1 MNDNNPHIDDV
12 FGRGYGDPGNSGGI
26 SRAWKAAI
34 VLMGLFVV
42 GPLLILPFF
51 IYTECRIEVPNQHVA
66 VLIRKVGKDLS
77 NGEEIAPDVSYK
89 GVQRELLREGR
100 YFYNPYFWDWVVVPY
115 VEIPRGKLGVRIRL
129 YGDDLPPGG
138 IIAWKENQ
146 KGIVPGVLN
155 AGRYEINGRVEGAQ
169 PRPFDSYA
177 EIIELFDPVTVPA
190 GFKGVV
196 TNLSAP
202 MPEDPNLLLVKEPGT
217 RGVQPAAL
225 DPGTYYINPYVER
238 INLVDCRSQ
247 RFNLSSEEAGVMG
260 FPSKDGFW
268 VVLDGVVEF
277 RVKPEEAARVFVT
290 YKETSAG
297 APIDEEIVRKII
309 LPNARSF
316 CRLRGSS
323 QSGRD
328 FISGETRA
336 KFQED
341 FQKELAEKC
350 DAQGIEVIQAL
361 ITRIRPPEKI
371 ADPVRKREFAVQEA
385 KRYEQEIQQQLSEQQ
400 LAIQK
405 ELVKQKQALVSAEQ
419 EVIRVVTQATR
430 EKEVALIEA
439 NQRLKVAEFEL
450 KAAEDEAAAV
460 IALGKAKADVIEFD
474 NAAEAAGW
482 KRSVEAFGGD
492 GNEFARWT
500 LLNRLAPAFKK
511 MMINTA
517 DSPLVDIFRE
527 YSHSAGLQTAAAVSE
542 ENEESGANATG
553 DGSSPLNPPPGILP
567 SRDDVPAAE
576 ETAPAEPVVR
586 PEEAPAPE
594 PGPQPEP
601 PAEPAEAAPAP
612 EPAPAE
618 STTEPPKTESPE
630 TTPQPPPAA
639 APPQADTE
647 TNDAPPDNTAEEAPK
662 TEEPVQQGP

>member
-1 MNDNNPHIDDV
+1 MNDNNPNIDDV
-12 FGRGYGDPGNSGGI
+12 FGHGYRRSRDGGRI
-26 SRAWKAAI
+26 PRTWKAAI
-34 VLMGLFVV
+34 ILMGLFVL
-42 GPLLILPFF
+42 GPLLVLPFF
-51 IYTECRIEVPNQHVA
+51 LYTECRIEVPYQHVA
-66 VLIRKVGKDLS
+66 VLIRKVGKDLP
-77 NGEEIAPDVSYK
+77 NGEEIAPDASYK
-89 GVQRELLREGR
+89 GVQRELLPEGR
-100 YFYNPYFWDWVVVPY
+100 YFYNPFLWDWEVVPY

-129 YGDDLPPGG
+129 YGDDLPPGD

-146 KGIVPGVLN
+146 KGIVPEILTP
-155 AGRYEINGRVEGAQ
+155 GRYELNGRVEGSN
-169 PRPFDSYA
+169 PRRYDSYA

-196 TNLSAP
+196 SNLSAP
-202 MPEDPNLLLVKEPGT
+202 MPEEPNVLIVTEPGK
-217 RGVQPAAL
+217 RGVQPRAL
-225 DPGTYYINPYVER
+225 DPGTYYVNPYVER
-238 INLVDCRSQ
+238 IDLVDCRSQ
-247 RFNLSSEEAGVMG
+247 RFDLSSEAAGVMG

-268 VVLDGVVEF
+268 VVLDGAVEF

-297 APIDEEIVRKII
+297 ATIDEEIVRKII

-316 CRLRGSS
+316 CRLRGSG
-323 QSGRD
+323 QSGRE

-385 KRYEQEIQQQLSEQQ
+385 KRYEQEIQQQLSEQR

-405 ELVKQKQALVSAEQ
+405 ELVKQKQAIVSAEQ

-474 NAAEAAGW
+474 NAAAAAGW
-482 KRSVEAFGGD
+482 KRSVDAFGGD

-511 MMINTA
+511 MMVNTA
-517 DSPLVDIFRE
+517 DSPLTDIFRE
-527 YSHSAGLQTAAAVSE
+527 FSRSGELPTTFPGPHTERGPGSNAGEVSLPRLFLPPRDDAPDSKE
-542 ENEESGANATG
+542 
-553 DGSSPLNPPPGILP
+553 PPP
-567 SRDDVPAAE
+567 AE
-576 ETAPAEPVVR
+576 TTAPPTSPAEPEPK
-586 PEEAPAPE
+586 PE
-594 PGPQPEP
+594 PEP
-601 PAEPAEAAPAP
+601 PTVEPEPAEPEPAEAGPAPAEAAPETPKTAP
-612 EPAPAE
+612 SDASPPAPAE
-618 STTEPPKTESPE
+618 ESSRTDADAKE
-630 TTPQPPPAA
+630 
-639 APPQADTE
+639 APSE
-647 TNDAPPDNTAEEAPK
+647 ETAEAEDSSA
-662 TEEPVQQGP
+662 EEPVQTDP